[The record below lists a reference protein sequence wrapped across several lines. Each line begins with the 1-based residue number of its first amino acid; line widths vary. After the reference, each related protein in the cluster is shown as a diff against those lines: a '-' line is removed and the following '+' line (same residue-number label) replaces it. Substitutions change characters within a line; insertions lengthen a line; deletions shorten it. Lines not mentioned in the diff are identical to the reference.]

1 MSGMPRKL
9 WWLVFK
15 KMSPVDLA
23 SFSRCSKMFRE
34 LGTGF
39 EQEMYTVEC
48 ALGNFLLDVEMGD
61 FQDLQAETGLL
72 IGGSGVLGFFNHNN
86 ALHDYDTFC
95 KLHRC
100 GTVGAWY
107 ISHGF
112 EFELSVDVQ
121 RLQNGVIAISIDE
134 DVRDYMHDNVLVAWT
149 FKGGRNT
156 RTVVFL
162 TSHLN
167 NKSQMKMVKMHQTQG
182 FSVQFKPSGR
192 VVCDVK
198 SALTFLYSR
207 YLGDKHCYKIPLKYI
222 GKRSPVD
229 KYIEANT
236 WSLAYTRKLNTCDYY
251 PINVPGTRTEYIA
264 STSFASKVET
274 QLIVLSRQIQ
284 SGLITTEDINR
295 SEAAVLMVQELAC
308 RKRRRLA
315 DEASYMQL
323 LSILSIAESADFPIN
338 AAVAQDLFE
347 YLDMLNDHF
356 PSLNMD
362 FGWIS
367 LKRWASSTF
376 GLISLTYYWCIYG
389 YTLIKLRCL
398 TSVRLMCY
406 LMPSGVLHVLV
417 KADFVDPVFN
427 RMASAIHSIILNVH
441 QDNGKYLLHT
451 HPDVFVS
458 FMTVAQLQACNLC
471 LLTIQAEYDNGDHIP
486 ERLVKA
492 IELCLPR
499 PQDFYPSVY
508 PSGPHIEALL
518 IYQNNVNIGYQFCP
532 REGLVVS
539 FRLFLG
545 GCRALTDIAY
555 LVVCLAEGL
564 LRDQE
569 TANLSGI
576 SYYTAADYCFGYMIF
591 ASISQ
596 RWYETAATTPFFE
609 PWGGETDT
617 YIATWPLFQDKFCM
631 DAMIRTTIDDVN
643 TLASL

>member
-23 SFSRCSKMFRE
+23 SFSRCSKIFCE

-39 EQEMYTVEC
+39 EQEMYTVER

-72 IGGSGVLGFFNHNN
+72 VGGP
-86 ALHDYDTFC
+86 
-95 KLHRC
+95 
-100 GTVGAWY
+100 VGAWY

-112 EFELSVDVQ
+112 EFEPSGIQFCSFANEFSRTVDVQ
-121 RLQNGVIAISIDE
+121 HLQNGVIAISIDE
-134 DVRDYMHDNVLVAWT
+134 DVRDYVHDNVLVAWT
-149 FKGGRNT
+149 FKRGQ
-156 RTVVFL
+156 
-162 TSHLN
+162 
-167 NKSQMKMVKMHQTQG
+167 SQMKMVKMHQTQG

-192 VVCDVK
+192 AVCDVK

-222 GKRSPVD
+222 GKRSPVNE
-229 KYIEANT
+229 YIEANT

-251 PINVPGTRTEYIA
+251 PINVPDTRTEYIA
-264 STSFASKVET
+264 STSFTSKVET

-284 SGLITTEDINR
+284 SALIITEDINR
-295 SEAAVLMVQELAC
+295 SEATVLMVQELAR

-323 LSILSIAESADFPIN
+323 LSILSIAESADFPID

-356 PSLNMD
+356 PSLNMY
-362 FGWIS
+362 I
-367 LKRWASSTF
+367 
-376 GLISLTYYWCIYG
+376 C
-389 YTLIKLRCL
+389 
-398 TSVRLMCY
+398 VRLMRY
-406 LMPSGVLHVLV
+406 LMPSGVLRILV

-451 HPDVFVS
+451 HPDIFVS
-458 FMTVAQLQACNLC
+458 FMTVAQLQACNSC
-471 LLTIQAEYDNGDHIP
+471 LLTIQAEYDNGDYIP

-518 IYQNNVNIGYQFCP
+518 IYQNNVNIGYQSCP

-539 FRLFLG
+539 FCLFSG

-569 TANLSGI
+569 TANLLGI
-576 SYYTAADYCFGYMIF
+576 SYYTVADYCFGYMIF

-617 YIATWPLFQDKFCM
+617 YIATWPLFQDKFCT